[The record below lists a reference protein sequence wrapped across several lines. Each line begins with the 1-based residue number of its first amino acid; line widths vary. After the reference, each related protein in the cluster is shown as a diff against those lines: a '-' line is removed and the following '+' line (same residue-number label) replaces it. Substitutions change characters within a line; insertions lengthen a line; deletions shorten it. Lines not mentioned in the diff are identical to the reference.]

1 MDFRNV
7 KSLTIP
13 EGKVKKIT
21 SGGVVLWTA
30 NNEEPIWTWKLSDP
44 VTSILDK
51 KIEVPN
57 GFDPTT
63 WLVKLTLSVKLSEM
77 SAGNGVVYYFDENSE
92 RQSMKIKE
100 NEKFTVTARISD
112 TLNVE
117 IPDKVTNNSG
127 FVFYYD
133 PNDICITTAFA
144 IDYEPTEVTLWAAE
158 FIKPELTSLV
168 MVVDDLVAAGE
179 LTANGRPLG
188 SNITLSNGITLYGKN
203 ICRTAANYNYGDKK
217 YSAAIRIVS
226 SGGMLLDITNYNTLT
241 LIGRSSSATSP
252 RNLRVGNQD
261 SSNADTSSYTNY
273 VDMKFHDPNAGD
285 VTNAVTLAQYDLTT
299 IKNNYGNVIKLW
311 FSGNAD
317 ICELRLD

>member
-13 EGKVKKIT
+13 EGVVKKIT

-30 NNEEPIWTWKLSDP
+30 KSEEPIWTWTKGESTSDK
-44 VTSILDK
+44 TIKAQD
-51 KIEVPN
+51 
-57 GFDPTT
+57 GFDPTK
-63 WLVKLTLSVKLSEM
+63 WMVKLTLSAKVSEM
-77 SAGNGVVYYFDENSE
+77 SAGNGLVYYYDENSE
-92 RQSMKIKE
+92 AQSMKYKE

-112 TLNVE
+112 TLEVT
-117 IPDKVTNNSG
+117 IVDKVIGPGG

-133 PNDICITTAFA
+133 INNNYIKTAFSGT
-144 IDYEPTEVTLWAAE
+144 YEPTEVNLWNVE
-158 FIKPELTSLV
+158 FIKPEPTSLV

-179 LTANGRPLG
+179 LTADGRPLG

-252 RNLRVGNQD
+252 RNFRVGNQD
-261 SSNADTSSYTNY
+261 SSNANTSSYTNY

-299 IKNNYGNVIKLW
+299 IKHDIGNVIKLW

-317 ICELRLD
+317 ICELRLE